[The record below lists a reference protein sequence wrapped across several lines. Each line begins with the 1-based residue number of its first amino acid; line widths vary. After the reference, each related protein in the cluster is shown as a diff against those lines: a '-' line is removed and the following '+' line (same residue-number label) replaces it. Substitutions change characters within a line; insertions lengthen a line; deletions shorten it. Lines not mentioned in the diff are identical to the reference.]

1 LEVGVPLLRL
11 ELDTLARGDGLML
24 LVLER
29 ELLNP
34 VEFEG
39 IDPVPV

>member
-1 LEVGVPLLRL
+1 MEVGVPLLRL

-24 LVLER
+24 VLER